1 MKILKICYHILGPY
15 FNSSADEEMA
25 EIEMAEMALQEQ
37 GDGDFQNF
45 ELILDEELQVKN
57 CRK

>member
-1 MKILKICYHILGPY
+1 MKICYRIFGPY
-15 FNSSADEEMA
+15 FYSSADEEMA

>member
-1 MKILKICYHILGPY
+1 MKILKICHRILGPY

>member
-1 MKILKICYHILGPY
+1 MKILKICHRILGPY
-15 FNSSADEEMA
+15 FNFSADEEMA